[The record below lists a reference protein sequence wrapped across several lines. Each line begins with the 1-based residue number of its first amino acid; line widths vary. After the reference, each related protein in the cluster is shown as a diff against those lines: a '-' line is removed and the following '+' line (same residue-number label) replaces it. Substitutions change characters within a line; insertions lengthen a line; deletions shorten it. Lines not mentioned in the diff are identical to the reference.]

1 MIWGTSRHFILV
13 VVSRGSGRYGWKG
26 MRRLLLEGDTGRGS
40 GGCYLKRIR
49 MLLEEDVLLE
59 EDGPDTVVGWR
70 LKRDPDIVVGRR

>member
-1 MIWGTSRHFILV
+1 
-13 VVSRGSGRYGWKG
+13 